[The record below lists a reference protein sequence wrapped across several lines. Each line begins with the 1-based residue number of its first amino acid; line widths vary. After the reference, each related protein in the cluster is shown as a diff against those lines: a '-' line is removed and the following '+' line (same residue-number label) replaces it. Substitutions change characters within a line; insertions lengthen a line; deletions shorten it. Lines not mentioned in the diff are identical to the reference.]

1 MIAFITGAISTYS
14 STSGV
19 VYPTFLPT
27 VPALVQK
34 LGGGDPLQIALSI
47 NVGAAL
53 VDVSPLS
60 TIGALCI
67 AAIPEGHDATQLF
80 RHLLAWGISMTLA
93 GALFC
98 QFAIGLFA
106 R

>member
-1 MIAFITGAISTYS
+1 
-14 STSGV
+14 
-19 VYPTFLPT
+19 
-27 VPALVQK
+27 VPGLVRE
-34 LGGGDPLQIALSI
+34 LGGGNPLEIALSI

-67 AAIPEGHDATQLF
+67 AGAADAGNGRALF
-80 RHLLAWGISMTLA
+80 RQMLIWGLAMTIV

-98 QFAIGLFA
+98 QFAIRLFA
-106 R
+106 F